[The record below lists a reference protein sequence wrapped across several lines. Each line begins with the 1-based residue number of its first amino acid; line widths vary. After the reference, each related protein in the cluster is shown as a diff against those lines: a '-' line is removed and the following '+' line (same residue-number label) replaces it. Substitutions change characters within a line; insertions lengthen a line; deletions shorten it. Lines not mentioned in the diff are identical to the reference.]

1 MRCSLHL
8 PPSLPWFIL
17 SFLPD
22 KTSKPM
28 TCIYPVSELG
38 EFKDEVSKEPQDFAF
53 VLRMKIAAEHKRKD
67 GIRGLKVSGC

>member
-1 MRCSLHL
+1 
-8 PPSLPWFIL
+8 
-17 SFLPD
+17 
-22 KTSKPM
+22 M

-67 GIRGLKVSGC
+67 GIRGLKVSGCWKGIHVPVGSAFMSLYW